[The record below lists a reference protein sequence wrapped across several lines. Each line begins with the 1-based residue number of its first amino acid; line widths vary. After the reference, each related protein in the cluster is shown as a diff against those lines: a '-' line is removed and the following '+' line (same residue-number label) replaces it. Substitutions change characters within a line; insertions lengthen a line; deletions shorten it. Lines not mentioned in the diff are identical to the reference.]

1 MQPHFDVVAALV
13 HPAAHLA
20 AHERSGLVEVHLMA
34 GLHKI
39 HRSGQARET
48 GTDYRDLHLVARN

>member
-1 MQPHFDVVAALV
+1 
-13 HPAAHLA
+13 
-20 AHERSGLVEVHLMA
+20 MA

-48 GTDYRDLHLVARN
+48 RTDYRDLHQLARN

>member
-1 MQPHFDVVAALV
+1 
-13 HPAAHLA
+13 
-20 AHERSGLVEVHLMA
+20 MA

-48 GTDYRDLHLVARN
+48 GTNYRDLHLVARN